1 MSRLLTILQQL
12 QTNFDIQ
19 NQQLTSREQVYGP
32 GFYGHYAANVDKDEV
47 IDVPNVPDVYYPT
60 YWPFALPKGK
70 KAGSNYLPFEEQDL
84 TNGDEFPSSTSE
96 NKEEEKEW
104 QKVSRSYE
112 LKKIYSRLTAIDSF
126 LSTDSNPIIL
136 KVRNYVIKV
145 MDLFKLVISN
155 FESFEE
161 QIDEIIVMFYK
172 FINGVYDIV
181 RDIYKKAQE
190 EE

>member
-1 MSRLLTILQQL
+1 MSRFLTVLQQL
-12 QTNFDIQ
+12 QTKFDIQ
-19 NQQLTSREQVYGP
+19 NQQVMSGEQVYGP

-70 KAGSNYLPFEEQDL
+70 KAGSNYLPFGEQDL
-84 TNGDEFPSSTSE
+84 TNGNELPSDTSE
-96 NKEEEKEW
+96 DQEEKKW
-104 QKVSRSYE
+104 QKVTRSYE

-126 LSTDSNPIIL
+126 LSTDSNPTIL
-136 KVRNYVIKV
+136 KVRNYVINA

-155 FESFEE
+155 FSSFEE

-172 FINGVYDIV
+172 FIDGVYDVV
-181 RDIYKKAQE
+181 RDIYKK
-190 EE
+190 